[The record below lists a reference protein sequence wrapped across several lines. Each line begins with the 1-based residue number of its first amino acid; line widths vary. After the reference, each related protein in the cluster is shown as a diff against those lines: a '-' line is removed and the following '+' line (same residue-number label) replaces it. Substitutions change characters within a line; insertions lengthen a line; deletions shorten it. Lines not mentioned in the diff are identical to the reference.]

1 MSAKKCKNCGQ
12 VVLPYDDKTTGAE
25 KCPNCEP
32 DIESSYIES
41 STNIS
46 RPVSEVIISDINMPF
61 WSMVIFMVKWA
72 FATIPAIIIITIVLS
87 LCFSALAGLGLIA
100 GLGTSK

>member
-12 VVLPYDDKTTGAE
+12 VVLPYDDKTTGA
-25 KCPNCEP
+25 KRCPNCEA
-32 DIESSYIES
+32 YIGS
-41 STNIS
+41 PTNIS

-72 FATIPAIIIITIVLS
+72 FATIPAIIIITIVIS
-87 LCFSALAGLGLIA
+87 FCYSALDKLGLW
-100 GLGTSK
+100 